1 MWTEYT
7 EKKTQIKISVSLTLL
22 KGALHSETWLGA
34 RIQSVKTRAK
44 KKWECFDI
52 LETETS
58 ETDFVRWN
66 FIRIVTLARIDQ
78 IAVFFDTEQEKKHIF
93 SASAV
98 KERLMS
104 TELQILALYTVY
116 LVSALLLESYQA
128 TIRR

>member
-34 RIQSVKTRAK
+34 RIQSVKTRA

-78 IAVFFDTEQEKKHIF
+78 IAVFFDTEQEKSTF
-93 SASAV
+93 SA
-98 KERLMS
+98 
-104 TELQILALYTVY
+104 
-116 LVSALLLESYQA
+116 
-128 TIRR
+128 RRRWKND